1 MSVRALLL
9 LGFTLPLAFLSLRL
23 TLIFRGVSVAE
34 VGSALPVQGN
44 PSQKLPK
51 LSPVLVVN
59 VFIASVGARV
69 EREASSC
76 QRER

>member
-1 MSVRALLL
+1 M
-9 LGFTLPLAFLSLRL
+9 SLRL

-34 VGSALPVQGN
+34 VGSGLPMEGN

-69 EREASSC
+69 EEKQVLARGKDDYHSYLLYSGAHHTV
-76 QRER
+76 